1 METIRIR
8 KLAVILIVAL
18 FSQYNFVSADQTQER
33 ISKNIQDAP
42 EIEIQVN
49 QKIIVLYRQKG
60 DFDYALD
67 CYRKRNAS
75 FQIMETDENR
85 KKVTIGLESRE
96 NADKMIR
103 YLTARGTIKSAEF
116 YQDSA
121 INRFSLSDDDLP
133 CAGEGTKDSPYRI
146 ANEAQLKILR
156 ENNAAYFQ
164 LEDDIVLSEEWS
176 PIEYFYGYFDGQHH
190 TLSNLK
196 YSSNSTSNLGFFSNL
211 GVNARVENLTLEYQS
226 DEILD
231 TSGKENAG
239 LLAGVSEGWIRNCKM
254 YGTIGG
260 DAETNVGGIIGKL
273 LNKGKVHT
281 SFSAVNI
288 QSAGQA
294 GSIVGIVSDGS
305 FVQDCYSSGQ
315 GEGINSSES
324 NFGLIEGGT
333 VERVFSADTAPVIE
347 VPVPS
352 EEPQPSFIEKKPLS
366 HKERL
371 SGGVPN
377 SSSGTEKSLQQTTK
391 EPEPL
396 DTIKS
401 EEETTKEEASIA
413 SENMTEEETENPA
426 QTQTPDLETLEPE
439 NTAEPILPDYT
450 AEPVITPQPAETL
463 EPNEPLQETI
473 PPEEAVDKRAEL
485 PELYRDFNFLKI
497 WTVNPESKL
506 PELRMSE
513 AYVSNGLIG
522 SGTESDPFRVSSKED
537 LDKVRLNLDA
547 HYYQTA
553 DITFTEAD
561 FAAGGAFYNDGKGF
575 EPIGNMNEFFTGEYY
590 GEDHSIYSLHIN
602 RNDDYEAGLFGITS
616 GQVWY
621 LHIRNGDIKGSWAGG
636 VVGCAAYG
644 SHLEMLSFSGT
655 VEGEIAGGICGGIDD
670 SGFYDSCMNYGT
682 IIGSDIGG
690 ISSYS
695 RYGSVSNSFNTGK
708 LIGTYAVGGILGSIV
723 ESAPVEA
730 CYSIG
735 ILTCDT
741 DRIGGIV
748 GYFDS
753 TNIENDSS
761 QNNYYLASPYY
772 QGTKDGDKQG
782 AFTPLSNA
790 QMQSQESYVGFDFN
804 DWWSISE
811 NNVYKFPYFMHSSV
825 PAAAGIFLEG
835 KGTAAEPFLI
845 YTKNDLSNIRYNMT
859 SHYKLMNS
867 IFFSETDADGN
878 SFEPIGG
885 VFTTPGGIYI
895 DDCFKGHFDGQ
906 GYTIS
911 GFQINQ
917 SEMSNVGLFGSVSQ
931 ATLKNI
937 HIYNADIKGD
947 SYVGGI
953 AGFVNQSTLEAC
965 SFNGNIQGRVNIGG
979 IAGACDQNTLVKR
992 CLNYGIL
999 DGYQFIGGITGYLR
1013 TSKVEDCFNCGT
1025 LTGNNYVGGI
1035 TSLMEEST
1043 SWIKRTYNVGI
1054 LMSNNLEIGGIC
1066 AVYGANINQDI
1077 DQSSNNFYLETP
1089 WYKGTSEG
1097 DINASYQS
1105 RTESQLRNQN
1115 YYTGFDFE
1123 DVWDLSASHQYN
1135 YAVLYNVTFNPS
1147 AAEDVG
1153 YGTSFESAP
1162 LVNVTRRVSVAVD
1175 NPGEGHYYKLKNEED
1190 KEFEFVLRLSGQ
1202 EMNAVVYRENGGE
1215 RDRVTGTESMEKKK
1229 LVVSLKPGE
1238 TYYVV
1243 VRHNSSTQT
1252 GSYILELQKT
1262 RCLVAEASMEDNQ
1275 ITVSG
1280 HINDHMLRMRYLKK
1294 IFIRVFSPSNR
1305 LLAMDQIVC
1314 GTEGEYSKSFPLSE
1328 LENGLYQVLVST
1340 EENGETC
1347 RASVSYGS
1355 GESAFGYSAIHP
1367 DPIGDVNP
1375 LSVAHKYSCS
1385 FLEADSAM
1393 AYQAEITNNSKEA
1406 QTAMFLMALY
1416 DEDNMLYDY
1425 ISVSSMLQ
1433 PSEVSTVKLQ
1443 MKTPAN
1449 ITGYQMKIFYLEG
1462 CDLYEGS
1469 MVPLMTPLV
1478 ATPDGIQSQPP
1489 GLQLDTD
1496 LATGPV
1502 TQPAS
1507 ASVRSMSSG
1516 LAAQSSNDMDY
1527 SYALKMDG
1535 KYCEQYIA
1543 PDRDMMVAGNMINNA
1558 QTASNAEVI
1567 NDYFKEGQWVK
1578 SSSYKKT
1585 IPVSGQAGWYT
1596 NVDTNTI
1603 DSAIFYNR
1611 DSEGQDVIPQM
1622 NLNSQTADSYGNTM
1636 AQAAL
1641 VDISNDISGRVNYDN
1656 DEDYVKFTVPESG
1669 LYIIS
1674 NEMENDASLM
1684 YAYLYNSAGEL
1695 IEGRTNGMKPGD
1707 GIVQQLEAGQT
1718 YYLNLTAPWQGNYIF
1733 SIVKSGETIS
1743 QAELSGL
1750 QVGYNDIP
1758 FRLSKNA
1765 RTKKTEY
1772 TMIVY
1777 MKWENDAQAPAI
1789 GYEKQRM
1796 NFTLPAGT
1804 DGADQVFED
1813 IPLYSNSAQN
1823 NNQKLLTTARLFEAS
1838 DLEENGEN
1846 AKALA
1851 SNAFHALQVSDMGG
1865 KAQPV
1870 EVEFKH
1876 GKTDEN
1882 GKEHYLI
1889 FDDHPEH
1896 VRPCD
1901 LMDDTSV
1908 EGLLQGTML
1917 AKFDNLTPGIYK
1929 VFSTRSVNDDYLDFD
1944 FEHVQGNTYFDAVF
1958 YDATV
1963 NNNVTINQM
1972 WVNNKAQNIGM
1983 VYNYTFSELSSTKP
1997 RWITDVLWNQHN
2009 IIDVLFCQNGE
2020 WGGVDLMMEF
2030 EVTAGTVSF
2039 ATAAYHQKPSDQT
2052 FNSWKENG
2060 NLRAPY
2066 ETLETIKGKAATQ
2079 ETISAD
2085 FQYVI
2090 DDTFPL
2096 DQETRLTFGITN
2108 QFFTNRKLDYFST
2121 HNSSLSPGN
2130 RWNMVDSSIV
2140 RHTYQGDGIVGR
2152 NAKAGHPNGE
2162 PVSSPRED
2170 DTWIFAPSHCV
2181 DIRGKEIPEAAR
2193 TGYYA
2198 GKTAF
2203 EPNEEFDKAWIN
2215 SLVTDSQGNYNDAE
2229 LLNNNYPEFE
2239 ARQSIFTTLSRTQE
2253 YIFDETLQQL
2263 QIKRWEDN
2271 PCLNPGFGIINEYNI
2286 SIYNS
2291 SEDNITR
2298 YFSYLFEGNLF
2309 NIRWQVN
2316 DGPIE
2321 NLPIEQIQGAA
2332 SDFVQPDPTGQYYIS
2347 VAAEQVFEIP
2357 LPPNE
2362 TTRIKI
2368 WVEILN
2374 SSNPTAHNAFSINVP
2389 DEMLEDKGGHVLYK
2403 RPNDNPSDGLPS
2415 KPIHVSGEAIV
2426 YPQND

>member
-33 ISKNIQDAP
+33 ISKNIQAAP

-60 DFDYALD
+60 DFDYALER
-67 CYRKRNAS
+67 YRKRNGS

-315 GEGINSSES
+315 AEGINSSES

-413 SENMTEEETENPA
+413 SENMTEEEETENPA

-439 NTAEPILPDYT
+439 NTAEPILPDHT

-561 FAAGGAFYNDGKGF
+561 FAMGGAFYNDGKGF

-590 GEDHSIYSLHIN
+590 GEDHSIYNLYIN

-790 QMQSQESYVGFDFN
+790 QMQSQESYTGFDFN

-1162 LVNVTRRVSVAVD
+1162 LVNVTRRVSVAID
-1175 NPGEGHYYKLKNEED
+1175 NPGQGHYYKLKNEED

-1202 EMNAVVYRENGGE
+1202 EMNAVIYQENGGE

-1262 RCLVAEASMEDNQ
+1262 RCLVAEASMEDNR

-1314 GTEGEYSKSFPLSE
+1314 GAEGEYSASFPLSE

-1385 FLEADSAM
+1385 FLKADSAM
-1393 AYQAEITNNSKEA
+1393 AYQAKITNNSKKA

-1416 DEDNMLYDY
+1416 DEANMLYDY
-1425 ISVSSMLQ
+1425 ISVSSTLQ
-1433 PSEVSTVKLQ
+1433 PSEVSSVKLQ
-1443 MKTPAN
+1443 MKTPVN

-1469 MVPLMTPLV
+1469 MVPMMKPVIVTS
-1478 ATPDGIQSQPP
+1478 DGFTSEPP
-1489 GLQLDTD
+1489 GLQIDTD

-1507 ASVRSMSSG
+1507 ASARDLPSG
-1516 LAAQSSNDMDY
+1516 LTAQSAGGVDY
-1527 SYALKMDG
+1527 NFSLKTDG

-1543 PDRDMMVAGNMINNA
+1543 PDRDLMVAGNMINNG
-1558 QTASNAEVI
+1558 QTASDAEVI

-1585 IPVSGQAGWYT
+1585 IPISGQAGWYT

-1603 DSAIFYNR
+1603 DSAVFYNR
-1611 DSEGQDVIPQM
+1611 DSEGQDAIPQM
-1622 NLNSQTADSYGNTM
+1622 NLTSQTSDSYGNTM
-1636 AQAAL
+1636 AQAVL

-1656 DEDYVKFTVPESG
+1656 DEDYIKFIVPESG

-1674 NEMENDASLM
+1674 NEMENEASLM

-1796 NFTLPAGT
+1796 NFTLPSGT
-1804 DGADQVFED
+1804 DGADQVFKD
-1813 IPLYSNSAQN
+1813 IPLYSNSAEN

-1846 AKALA
+1846 AKVLA

-1865 KAQPV
+1865 KAQPA
-1870 EVEFKH
+1870 EVIFDH
-1876 GKTDEN
+1876 RTNVDGKS
-1882 GKEHYLI
+1882 HYYI
-1889 FDDHPEH
+1889 FDDHPEYIRN
-1896 VRPCD
+1896 VD
-1901 LMDDTSV
+1901 LI
-1908 EGLLQGTML
+1908 
-1917 AKFDNLTPGIYK
+1917 DNLSENPKRALTHVKNLEPGVYT
-1929 VFSTRSVNDDYLDFD
+1929 VFAYHHKDDSIPA
-1944 FEHVQGNTYFDAVF
+1944 NTNLYFDAVF
-1958 YDATV
+1958 YAENEDQWANIRINKLGYHSGGETGNWDSALYNSWTDYLYDYPDSPADTHDYHGEKYINSDPLWLSTAIGRNAPV
-1963 NNNVTINQM
+1963 DYIDEYGRNNMGIV
-1972 WVNNKAQNIGM
+1972 
-1983 VYNYTFSELSSTKP
+1983 
-1997 RWITDVLWNQHN
+1997 H
-2009 IIDVLFCQNGE
+2009 
-2020 WGGVDLMMEF
+2020 LMMEF
-2030 EVTAGTVSF
+2030 EVLSGSINFCTVGYTDKNTAIQNFGSYGSNVESYYEDF
-2039 ATAAYHQKPSDQT
+2039 AEPIAKGMGETAPTIAT
-2052 FNSWKENG
+2052 
-2060 NLRAPY
+2060 
-2066 ETLETIKGKAATQ
+2066 TLNYIIDDS
-2079 ETISAD
+2079 ISAKTITVPGMEGTID
-2085 FQYVI
+2085 TGNELPFVI
-2090 DDTFPL
+2090 DNVLYQKKQARILSTHG
-2096 DQETRLTFGITN
+2096 GIVNDNN
-2108 QFFTNRKLDYFST
+2108 QFGM
-2121 HNSSLSPGN
+2121 P
-2130 RWNMVDSSIV
+2130 DSAMIPLKYYGYGVIRDSEKN
-2140 RHTYQGDGIVGR
+2140 IVGY
-2152 NAKAGHPNGE
+2152 
-2162 PVSSPRED
+2162 SSVDED
-2170 DTWIFAPSHCV
+2170 GNPQKQLWQFDDVHLRYAS
-2181 DIRGKEIPEAAR
+2181 DASIPEAMQQHF
-2193 TGYYA
+2193 GN
-2198 GKTAF
+2198 KTTFSA
-2203 EPNEEFDKAWIN
+2203 NEEVLKEWLNNLMEKDKWTQIN
-2215 SLVTDSQGNYNDAE
+2215 ALQYLGGNPGGSYGVILSPNPYEIQYEFTINLYNAGSKPSSFCYLLQNNFTYVKYEIYEENIQGERSLLRDFYDYFKIEGTAEQPFTILEQTIFPEQKLTFVIRVTMIGSATPGAHHAFLINPTEKQKTTS
-2229 LLNNNYPEFE
+2229 LLNNEYARAYP
-2239 ARQSIFTTLSRTQE
+2239 
-2253 YIFDETLQQL
+2253 
-2263 QIKRWEDN
+2263 
-2271 PCLNPGFGIINEYNI
+2271 
-2286 SIYNS
+2286 
-2291 SEDNITR
+2291 
-2298 YFSYLFEGNLF
+2298 
-2309 NIRWQVN
+2309 
-2316 DGPIE
+2316 
-2321 NLPIEQIQGAA
+2321 
-2332 SDFVQPDPTGQYYIS
+2332 
-2347 VAAEQVFEIP
+2347 
-2357 LPPNE
+2357 
-2362 TTRIKI
+2362 
-2368 WVEILN
+2368 VE
-2374 SSNPTAHNAFSINVP
+2374 
-2389 DEMLEDKGGHVLYK
+2389 
-2403 RPNDNPSDGLPS
+2403 
-2415 KPIHVSGEAIV
+2415 
-2426 YPQND
+2426 

>member
-33 ISKNIQDAP
+33 ISKNIQAAP

-164 LEDDIVLSEEWS
+164 LENDIVLSEEWS

-315 GEGINSSES
+315 VEGINSSES

-825 PAAAGIFLEG
+825 PAAAEIFLEG

-1153 YGTSFESAP
+1153 YGTSFETAP

-1202 EMNAVVYRENGGE
+1202 EMNAVVYRENGRE

-1280 HINDHMLRMRYLKK
+1280 HINDHMLRVRYLKK

-1328 LENGLYQVLVST
+1328 PENGLYQVLVST

-1367 DPIGDVNP
+1367 EPIGDVDP

-1393 AYQAEITNNSKEA
+1393 AYQADITNNSNKA

-1416 DEDNMLYDY
+1416 NGDNMLYDY
-1425 ISVSSMLQ
+1425 ISVSSTLQ
-1433 PSEVSTVKLQ
+1433 PLERSTVKLQ
-1443 MKTPAN
+1443 MKTPVN
-1449 ITGYQMKIFYLEG
+1449 IAGYQMKIFYLEG
-1462 CDLYEGS
+1462 CDLYAGS

-1478 ATPDGIQSQPP
+1478 AAPDGIQSQPP
-1489 GLQLDTD
+1489 GLQIDTD

-1507 ASVRSMSSG
+1507 ASARNLPSG
-1516 LAAQSSNDMDY
+1516 LTAQSAGGMDY
-1527 SYALKMDG
+1527 SFSLKTDG

-1543 PDRDMMVAGNMINNA
+1543 PDRDMMVAGNVINNA
-1558 QTASNAEVI
+1558 QTASGAEVI

-1578 SSSYKKT
+1578 SSSYKKSV
-1585 IPVSGQAGWYT
+1585 PVSGQAGWYT
-1596 NVDTNTI
+1596 NVATNTI
-1603 DSAIFYNR
+1603 DSAVFYNR
-1611 DSEGQDVIPQM
+1611 DSEGQNVIPQM

-1656 DEDYVKFTVPESG
+1656 DEDYIKFIVPESG

-1674 NEMENDASLM
+1674 NEMENEASLM

-1743 QAELSGL
+1743 QAELDSL
-1750 QVGYNDIP
+1750 QVGYNDIT

-1838 DLEENGEN
+1838 DLEENEEN
-1846 AKALA
+1846 AKVLA

-1865 KAQPV
+1865 QAQPR
-1870 EVEFKH
+1870 EVEFDHQVK
-1876 GKTDEN
+1876 DEN
-1882 GKEHYLI
+1882 GKKHFYI
-1889 FDDHPEH
+1889 FDDHPEFIGLG
-1896 VRPCD
+1896 D
-1901 LMDDTSV
+1901 ILDSDTEEPV
-1908 EGLLQGTML
+1908 ALYHIE
-1917 AKFDNLTPGIYK
+1917 NLEPGIYTAFVYHHKSTSEFGAQSLYFDTVFSAAGNQSGTVKVNKIGFRCGEWEQNK
-1929 VFSTRSVNDDYLDFD
+1929 VFENFYYNDQPERYQNLDVEYSISGEEDTSWKWLSNFLEPSYESSNRNISNSVD
-1944 FEHVQGNTYFDAVF
+1944 
-1958 YDATV
+1958 
-1963 NNNVTINQM
+1963 
-1972 WVNNKAQNIGM
+1972 NIGIA
-1983 VYNYTFSELSSTKP
+1983 Y
-1997 RWITDVLWNQHN
+1997 
-2009 IIDVLFCQNGE
+2009 
-2020 WGGVDLMMEF
+2020 LMMEF
-2030 EVTAGTVSF
+2030 EVTGSINFSTV
-2039 ATAAYHQKPSDQT
+2039 AYKNEYWGHQNFKNWNDTGSIK
-2052 FNSWKENG
+2052 SYY
-2060 NLRAPY
+2060 RS
-2066 ETLETIKGKAATQ
+2066 LETIKGMGNSSQ
-2079 ETISAD
+2079 TIACELN
-2085 FQYVI
+2085 YII
-2090 DDTFPL
+2090 DDTIPSGTKLPFL
-2096 DQETRLTFGITN
+2096 ITN
-2108 QFFTNRKLDYFST
+2108 QFVENRQTDRFTTNISPYTANNRWT
-2121 HNSSLSPGN
+2121 TSLSNVVPITFKG
-2130 RWNMVDSSIV
+2130 
-2140 RHTYQGDGIVGR
+2140 Q
-2152 NAKAGHPNGE
+2152 A
-2162 PVSSPRED
+2162 
-2170 DTWIFAPSHCV
+2170 
-2181 DIRGKEIPEAAR
+2181 IPEDNSKIETTDTQYTMESLPTEWYFDGLHQRYTYDLLIPQAAQI
-2193 TGYYA
+2193 GAYQN
-2198 GKTAF
+2198 KTF
-2203 EPNEEFDKAWIN
+2203 LTPNEKFESEWLKQIATVEGDANFD
-2215 SLVTDSQGNYNDAE
+2215 
-2229 LLNNNYPEFE
+2229 FE
-2239 ARQSIFTTLSRTQE
+2239 NWQDDGSGGRVEKSGYSTMCNFGVTQE
-2253 YIFDETLQQL
+2253 YT
-2263 QIKRWEDN
+2263 
-2271 PCLNPGFGIINEYNI
+2271 IN
-2286 SIYNS
+2286 IYNA
-2291 SEDNITR
+2291 
-2298 YFSYLFEGNLF
+2298 GAK
-2309 NIRWQVN
+2309 
-2316 DGPIE
+2316 E
-2321 NLPIEQIQGAA
+2321 NLALRYLMTKHDVSVKYEVNGSGEWIE
-2332 SDFVQPDPTGQYYIS
+2332 PDLTTGTGHNEENI
-2347 VAAEQVFEIP
+2347 FITPIP
-2357 LPPNE
+2357 LTPGE
-2362 TTRIKI
+2362 MTTIKI
-2368 WVEILN
+2368 RVTMNGGSIPVIHNILQLIEI
-2374 SSNPTAHNAFSINVP
+2374 
-2389 DEMLEDKGGHVLYK
+2389 
-2403 RPNDNPSDGLPS
+2403 
-2415 KPIHVSGEAIV
+2415 
-2426 YPQND
+2426 